1 MPVSGSSA
9 PDRTSN
15 DSTARARSRC
25 SAAPVR
31 SLPRQARR
39 PVTASTT
46 AATAKP
52 TARCTSSLSAG
63 CATASAPAHT
73 PSAEPQ
79 KARLSAKSCAASS
92 ATSRVRS
99 STPSVPPRPHHVA
112 ATDGLDHD
120 HARQPRLRNQPNPH
134 LTPIGTSQ
142 VSSDRPSRPVRARFA
157 TAAPARST
165 LTEMDKRFRER
176 GSCVGSVRGSG
187 KTIAMSRSVAT
198 YDLRHAVEANRG
210 HQFLIP
216 SVLRSARSR
225 GGTSVGT

>member
-1 MPVSGSSA
+1 MLSDAFPPARDRQPSDRSERFQPLSLTISRFFLALLIAFSVISFASVASA
-9 PDRTSN
+9 AEPQANASN
-15 DSTARARSRC
+15 TGSTA
-25 SAAPVR
+25 
-31 SLPRQARR
+31 
-39 PVTASTT
+39 

-142 VSSDRPSRPVRARFA
+142 V
-157 TAAPARST
+157 RST
-165 LTEMDKRFRER
+165 VPTCQGEVRDR
-176 GSCVGSVRGSG
+176 GASPEHPDRNGQAVPRKGVMCGFSAWFWENHSDVAVRGD
-187 KTIAMSRSVAT
+187 I
-198 YDLRHAVEANRG
+198 
-210 HQFLIP
+210 
-216 SVLRSARSR
+216 
-225 GGTSVGT
+225 